1 MMKHELLGLP
11 LDADG
16 ARRRSAMFS
25 TDAHLRQL
33 FWTLL
38 DDEDLEEVMEEF
50 LIPAGQMASQIP
62 AMARSAERP
71 AARRE
76 LSRAAAA
83 SSARRALVT
92 SAR

>member
-25 TDAHLRQL
+25 ADAHLRQL
-33 FWTLL
+33 FWALL
-38 DDEDLEEVMEEF
+38 DDEDLEEVMEDF
-50 LIPAGQMASQIP
+50 LIPPVQTALHIP
-62 AMARSAERP
+62 VMARSAERA

-76 LSRAAAA
+76 MIRAAAA